1 MICKKGPAG
10 WPKIQSIVWRS
21 DYLGIIIYGRGKYVH
36 SLWLE
41 VSIISQID
49 IDQQHGAA
57 GHGSMCLR
65 FCDEMAIKDVSSYH
79 IILLIDISFNRAS
92 RRPLV
97 LFTHSLCVMLLWWW
111 CFALPRDFFAAASAL
126 RRLRGANSFLLSA
139 LYIIAL
145 CSPRHLRLL
154 VHYVS
159 QSLLKK

>member
-1 MICKKGPAG
+1 M
-10 WPKIQSIVWRS
+10 
-21 DYLGIIIYGRGKYVH
+21 
-36 SLWLE
+36 WLE
-41 VSIISQID
+41 VALVKLTLTNMAHQLM
-49 IDQQHGAA
+49 AMELA
-57 GHGSMCLR
+57 GCAMCLR

-92 RRPLV
+92 RPLV
-97 LFTHSLCVMLLWWW
+97 LTHSLCVMLLCRWW

-145 CSPRHLRLL
+145 CSHRHLRLML

-159 QSLLKK
+159 QSLLRKKTF